1 MTSGTTPVR
10 AAGGVVWRRSPQGVE
25 VVVVHR
31 PRYDDWTLP
40 KGKLEPGEDSATAA
54 RREVAEETGLECE
67 LGVELSSTSY
77 VDQKGRPKIVR
88 YWEMTVRAGDFV
100 PNDEVD
106 RLEWLALERAVE
118 RLTHDRDRGVLLGLT
133 MR

>member
-1 MTSGTTPVR
+1 M
-10 AAGGVVWRRSPQGVE
+10 
-25 VVVVHR
+25 HR
-31 PRYDDWTLP
+31 PRYEDWTLP

-54 RREVAEETGLECE
+54 RREVVEETGLECE

-106 RLEWLALERAVE
+106 RLEWLLVDRAID
-118 RLTHDRDRGVLLGLT
+118 RLTHERDREVLRGLT
-133 MR
+133 TR

>member
-1 MTSGTTPVR
+1 M
-10 AAGGVVWRRSPQGVE
+10 
-25 VVVVHR
+25 HR
-31 PRYDDWTLP
+31 PRYEDWTLP

-106 RLEWLALERAVE
+106 RLEWLLVDRAID
-118 RLTHDRDRGVLLGLT
+118 RLTHERDREVLRGLT
-133 MR
+133 TR